1 MADRMK
7 QLLTKTKGDKVIW
20 GVVLVLSFIS
30 LLAVY
35 SSTGSLAY
43 RMEKNSGY
51 YLAKQVMVLGLGL
64 LIIYYVHKINYTRFA
79 RWSVVL
85 YLVSLPLLVYTLFFG
100 TSLNEGSRWIKL
112 PVIHLTFQTSDLAKL
127 ALFMFLAR
135 MLSIKQEVIKDFKKG
150 FVPVLIPML
159 LTCALIAPA
168 NLSTALMLGIT
179 CSIVFFI
186 GRVQVKHLMIMALAG
201 IMCMCVL
208 FTISKITGFGRAATW
223 EQRIKDFTSDTK
235 KDAKHQDV
243 YQVEQAKIAIA
254 NGGLTGRGPGKSLQ
268 KNFLPHPYSD
278 FIFSIIIEEYG
289 LIGGGF
295 VVMLYLLFL
304 WRSVLIFKRC
314 PFAFGAFLA
323 VGLSITLVFQ
333 AMLNMAVNVHLVP
346 VTGLTLPMIS
356 MGGSSI
362 WFTSVAIGIIL
373 SVSKYV
379 DEMEGERK
387 NAARA
392 LALAEE
398 AAGGEASEEETEEVA
413 VAALKGNKNTE
424 GVKAVA
430 EEQVEKRGKAARVK
444 VSKIPME

>member
-1 MADRMK
+1 MADHMK
-7 QLLTKTKGDKVIW
+7 KLLTKTKGDQVIW

-43 RMEKNSGY
+43 RMEKNSSY
-51 YLAKQVMVLGLGL
+51 YLVKQVMVLGLGL
-64 LIIYYVHKINYTRFA
+64 LITYWVHKINYTKFA
-79 RWSVVL
+79 KVAVIL
-85 YLVSLPLLVYTLFFG
+85 YLLSLPLLLYTLFFG
-100 TSLNEGSRWIKL
+100 TSLNEGSRWIRL
-112 PVIHLTFQTSDLAKL
+112 PVINLTFQTSDLAKL

-135 MLSIKQEVIKDFKKG
+135 MLSMKQAVIKDLRKG
-150 FVPVLIPML
+150 FIPVLLPML
-159 LTCALIAPA
+159 FTCALIAPA

-186 GRVQVKHLMIMALAG
+186 GRVQVKHLLLLFLVG
-201 IMCMCVL
+201 IIGVTLL
-208 FTISKITGFGRAATW
+208 FTISKITGFGRAKTW
-223 EQRIKDFTSDTK
+223 QQRIEDFAGGK
-235 KDAKHQDV
+235 KKEGKGEDV
-243 YQVEQAKIAIA
+243 YQVQQAKIAIA
-254 NGGLTGRGPGKSLQ
+254 NGGITGRGPGRSLQ

-289 LIGGGF
+289 LIGGA
-295 VVMLYLLFL
+295 VVMALYLLFL
-304 WRSVLIFKRC
+304 WRSILIFKRC

-362 WFTSVAIGIIL
+362 WFTSIAIGIVL

-387 NAARA
+387 NAAKASADVVKENVSATEQTAIDA
-392 LALAEE
+392 L
-398 AAGGEASEEETEEVA
+398 S
-413 VAALKGNKNTE
+413 KDNN
-424 GVKAVA
+424 
-430 EEQVEKRGKAARVK
+430 RVK
-444 VSKIPME
+444 RVTVKDKTPVPTV

>member
-1 MADRMK
+1 MADQMK
-7 QLLTKTKGDKVIW
+7 YLLTKTKGDKVIW
-20 GVVLVLSFIS
+20 AVVLVLSFIS

-64 LIIYYVHKINYTRFA
+64 IIIYYVHRINYTRFA
-79 RWSVVL
+79 RWAVVL
-85 YLVSLPLLVYTLFFG
+85 YLVSLPLLIYTLFFG

-112 PVIHLTFQTSDLAKL
+112 PVINLTFQTSDLAKL
-127 ALFMFLAR
+127 ALFMFIAR
-135 MLSIKQEVIKDFKKG
+135 ILSIKQDVIKDFRKG
-150 FVPVLIPML
+150 FVPVLLPML
-159 LTCALIAPA
+159 ITCALIAPA
-168 NLSTALMLGIT
+168 NLSTALMLGFT

-186 GRVQVKHLMIMALAG
+186 GRVQVKHLGFLALAG
-201 IMCMCVL
+201 LVCLSVL
-208 FTISKITGFGRAATW
+208 FTVSKLTGFGRAATW

-235 KDAKHQDV
+235 KDNKHQDV

-254 NGGLTGRGPGKSLQ
+254 NGGIAGRGPGQSQQ

-278 FIFSIIIEEYG
+278 FIFAIIIEEYG
-289 LIGGGF
+289 LIGGGV

-304 WRSVLIFKRC
+304 WRSVVIFKRC

-362 WFTSVAIGIIL
+362 WFTSIAIGIIL

-379 DEMEGERK
+379 DDMEGERK
-387 NAARA
+387 NAAKA
-392 LALAEE
+392 MAEAAAAEE
-398 AAGGEASEEETEEVA
+398 AGGNGETEQVE
-413 VAALKGNKNTE
+413 VAALKGTE
-424 GVKAVA
+424 VNEEVA
-430 EEQVEKRGKAARVK
+430 AKKPRKPRIK
-444 VSKIPME
+444 VSQIPIDKEDE